1 MKSLLIS
8 FALLFSIS
16 SAYATASAPK
26 ASEPQKVKVCVD
38 VKDKEGKPVKDAKG
52 LTLQEGLSIR
62 LDSETLHVAQQFIA
76 STIAVLLGM
85 SGAAPPLVERIT
97 GR

>member
-16 SAYATASAPK
+16 SVYATAAPK
-26 ASEPQKVKVCVD
+26 ASEPEKVKVCVD

-52 LTLQEGLSIR
+52 NVKQNCKEMKAHKKLEG
-62 LDSETLHVAQQFIA
+62 TQV
-76 STIAVLLGM
+76 
-85 SGAAPPLVERIT
+85 PPNPPKK
-97 GR
+97 